1 LLFDYDTDEYLNDDI
16 NVHKSGNLYLQ
27 DSTLI
32 LVYKTKKLKNSHLFL
47 VSINQTKGTSLLRLD
62 NYNLHF
68 PNIKGLNEK
77 RLIKN
82 IEDRI
87 WLVLRDTEF
96 RDKVLRSL
104 KRVIK

>member
-1 LLFDYDTDEYLNDDI
+1 M
-16 NVHKSGNLYLQ
+16 
-27 DSTLI
+27 
-32 LVYKTKKLKNSHLFL
+32 FL
-47 VSINQTKGTSLLRLD
+47 VSINQTKGILLLKLD

-68 PNIKGLNEK
+68 PYIKGLNEK

-96 RDKVLRSL
+96 KDKV
-104 KRVIK
+104 VNI